1 MRERRINRNH
11 HALID
16 ARLQAVD
23 DGVGSL
29 RQSIDDVSD
38 DRPAS

>member
-16 ARLQAVD
+16 LRLQAVD
-23 DGVGSL
+23 DGVGGKG
-29 RQSIDDVSD
+29 D
-38 DRPAS
+38 